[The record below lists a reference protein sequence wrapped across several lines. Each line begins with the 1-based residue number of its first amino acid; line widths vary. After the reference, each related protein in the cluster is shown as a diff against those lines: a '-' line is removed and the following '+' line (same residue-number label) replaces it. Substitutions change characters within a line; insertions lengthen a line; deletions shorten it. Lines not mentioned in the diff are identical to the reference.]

1 MTDCFE
7 CGCPIDPDHEP
18 RIASGQTFHP
28 TSGHCISALRIKLAE
43 RDRDAD
49 RLRAIADAATRADW
63 EQVRLNG
70 GPPCFHIEDGRFCF
84 RAERWPGHPVYHP
97 FTTLHDAARGE
108 VSK

>member
-1 MTDCFE
+1 MA
-7 CGCPIDPDHEP
+7 IDKALYTAH
-18 RIASGQTFHP
+18 A
-28 TSGHCISALRIKLAE
+28 TSTGGRTGTTESSDGVIKLAE